1 MKLKIVRDENV
12 PASVLEQLAY
22 DTQRY
27 FSKDIEIDVIT
38 KPFKAPS
45 EGKIFKWNY
54 AEIKYGKGL
63 TENLTNYDAIEDYSL
78 GGLFPNLARIV
89 KQFNEKR
96 EFLKEYIVLFTDSPF
111 SYLPDFPFTSVGY
124 HLSGRLPEGEFYY
137 NFAFVGDLKKQAIVL
152 GGVAHQPPKHL
163 MKYMK
168 VAPGLLKFNGFI
180 LAQMMETLANE
191 AHMTNY
197 INNKGMLIFDRSLSY
212 KNGCIKDMVH
222 HLSLEEGID
231 KIKETYDFNEMMN
244 IPIKGLNCPPDD

>member
-45 EGKIFKWNY
+45 EGKIFQWNQ

-63 TENLTNYDAIEDYSL
+63 TENLTNYDGVHDYIL
-78 GGLFPNLARIV
+78 GGLFPNLAKIA

-96 EFLKEYIVLFTDSPF
+96 EFLKEYLILFTDSQF
-111 SYLPDFPFTSVGY
+111 SYLPDIPFTSVGY
-124 HLSGRLPEGEFYY
+124 HITGNTYLNGVHY
-137 NFAFVGDLKKQAIVL
+137 NFAFVCDLKKQAIVL
-152 GGVAHQPPKHL
+152 GGIAHQPPKYL
-163 MKYMK
+163 MEDLKEEPLSFKY
-168 VAPGLLKFNGFI
+168 NGFI
-180 LAQMMETLANE
+180 LAQMMETLVNE
-191 AHMTNY
+191 THMVNY
-197 INNKGMLIFDRSLSY
+197 INRKGILIFDRSLSY
-212 KNGCIKDMVH
+212 KNGCIKDLVH
-222 HLSLEEGID
+222 HLSLEEGVD
-231 KIKETYDFNEMMN
+231 KIKETYDFYRMMD